1 MARCDPPESGEAPRE
16 RSRRRALLRRAGI
29 IVWSLFGVIGFG
41 TVLEEVSTRQAE
53 APAQPNPA
61 PPQPNQGQAWYEGG
75 TLHQATVGA
84 WLRATKRDRIATVAE
99 LVAIMTS
106 GSVNDDAKLYI
117 VALVTCMNQAAENW
131 PDDSRVTELF
141 VLCVSQ

>member
-1 MARCDPPESGEAPRE
+1 M
-16 RSRRRALLRRAGI
+16 RAGRCI
-29 IVWSLFGVIGFG
+29 
-41 TVLEEVSTRQAE
+41 RQRW
-53 APAQPNPA
+53 AP
-61 PPQPNQGQAWYEGG
+61 
-75 TLHQATVGA
+75 V
-84 WLRATKRDRIATVAE
+84 LRATKRDRIATVAE

-106 GSVNDDAKLYI
+106 GSVDDDAKLYV